1 MTRAYLYDRLLFM
14 HFLEAMPVSQ
24 SVTISVL
31 LSGLFSALVATG
43 ISVRAAKHLDANN
56 KEWTLKAELRRFRV
70 NRIAAATNGLR
81 ECFFRAK
88 TQLEFNL
95 IVWTGFENEW
105 VMFCQT
111 ELPRANT
118 SDVLSRE
125 RSERKESD
133 LKRRMDEG
141 LVRFNDRIVLIK
153 ADAKAHATMLMN
165 EPLLESYWLPM
176 QVLLNSLTQGH
187 MATSQG
193 IQERIAVYEQKLPEV
208 LKLFKECDQLIAD
221 EIARPL

>member
-31 LSGLFSALVATG
+31 LSGLFSAFVATG

-81 ECFFRAK
+81 ECFFGAK

-141 LVRFNDRIVLIK
+141 LVRFNDRIVLIQ

-176 QVLLNSLTQGH
+176 QVLLNSLN
-187 MATSQG
+187 
-193 IQERIAVYEQKLPEV
+193 
-208 LKLFKECDQLIAD
+208 
-221 EIARPL
+221 ARPYGDISRHTGTHCRLRAEAPRGAQAL